1 MFTDTEVA
9 LSMRYNA
16 EVTQVTRQAQ
26 SIVDRQDREI
36 AKLRRAL
43 SAALTDN
50 EILRRE
56 KGQRAIADMEAF
68 RAARKR
74 AAN

>member
-9 LSMRYNA
+9 LSMRFSR
-16 EVTQVTRQAQ
+16 EVDQVTRQAQ

-36 AKLRRAL
+36 ARLRRAL
-43 SAALTDN
+43 SAALAEN

-74 AAN
+74 AAH